1 MRGKHIVLRVMN
13 IPLLT
18 LDITEMERA
27 TSREA
32 ASNAKGIGVMLAP
45 ERRPGVYVLDEAKP
59 ESQSSVA
66 TPVTESKDSGL
77 RCLEPILHEG
87 NAGLTCLLAKGHTG
101 EHDAYPRSHSG
112 SLPDRQA
119 SPMRSDDGD

>member
-27 TSREA
+27 TSPEVV
-32 ASNAKGIGVMLAP
+32 SNAKGIGVTRAP
-45 ERRPGVYVLDEAKP
+45 ERRPGVYVLDEAKL
-59 ESQSSVA
+59 ESQPSVA
-66 TPVTESKDSGL
+66 TPVTESPDSGWPPY
-77 RCLEPILHEG
+77 RPEHCECLW
-87 NAGLTCLLAKGHTG
+87 LTDGTQLAVSQLCPVHSAK
-101 EHDAYPRSHSG
+101 SHSG
-112 SLPDRQA
+112 